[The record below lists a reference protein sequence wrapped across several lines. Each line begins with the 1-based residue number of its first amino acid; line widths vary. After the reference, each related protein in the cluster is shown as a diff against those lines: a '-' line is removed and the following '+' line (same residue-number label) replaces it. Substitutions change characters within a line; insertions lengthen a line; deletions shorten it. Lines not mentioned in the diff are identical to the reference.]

1 MRQNTMTSLT
11 TEYLEKGGRGA
22 RMERIQL
29 PPISKGLNFWRKK
42 TFCQKS
48 SLALFTTISLQT
60 QAYLSLAQ
68 SYQHTRPLR
77 QNQSRKRLGPSI
89 KTATAT
95 CSQAKKRGGGAI
107 RRPNPSHSQSH
118 MCTHPPAGIR
128 PSAKTAT
135 VTTHPMPPPPHIPS
149 HLLQIRHIRV
159 SQIGLGL
166 QVFHPA
172 LQESAPFAHR
182 LAVAN
187 DAKVPLRSRHG
198 HCT

>member
-1 MRQNTMTSLT
+1 
-11 TEYLEKGGRGA
+11 
-22 RMERIQL
+22 MERIQL

-95 CSQAKKRGGGAI
+95 CSQAKKRGGGGNQAPEPQPFSI
-107 RRPNPSHSQSH
+107 SHVHTSSCGHPSLSKNSNGDNPSHAPTTSH
-118 MCTHPPAGIR
+118 PLTPPAN
-128 PSAKTAT
+128 
-135 VTTHPMPPPPHIPS
+135 PPHPGISNRPQPPGVPS
-149 HLLQIRHIRV
+149 
-159 SQIGLGL
+159 
-166 QVFHPA
+166 
-172 LQESAPFAHR
+172 SA
-182 LAVAN
+182 
-187 DAKVPLRSRHG
+187 SRI
-198 HCT
+198 CSLCPPSRCRQ